1 MIGPGRRAQLASLLE
16 VMAPK
21 PGNVHR
27 SRDLPDLTF
36 FDFLA
41 SATAIGEALDS
52 TRLVGIGRAVER
64 AVIETQ
70 KVVAT
75 NTNLGIILLLA
86 PMAAVPDGIDLR
98 EGLQSV
104 LGTTT
109 IEDARAVYRAIRLAH
124 PGGMGTVSDQDI
136 ADEPTLPLREV
147 MAMAAD
153 RDLVARQYADG
164 YREVLDEA
172 LPAIAS
178 TLRSGWPVETAVV
191 AAHLNLLAKHP
202 DSLIARKAGLD
213 RAREVSHRAEAILSA
228 GWPNRPEA
236 ARLCAEFDDWLR
248 HPDRRFNPGTT
259 ADLVTAALYAA
270 LRDGTIPVPVPSHRA
285 GGSIDEV

>member
-27 SRDLPDLTF
+27 SRDLPGLTF
-36 FDFLA
+36 LDFLA

-52 TRLVGIGRAVER
+52 TRHAGIGPAVER
-64 AVIETQ
+64 AVIETR

-75 NTNLGIILLLA
+75 NTNLGMVLLLA
-86 PMAAVPDGIDLR
+86 PMTAVPDEIDLQ
-98 EGLQSV
+98 EGLHAV
-104 LGTTT
+104 LETTT

-124 PGGMGTVSDQDI
+124 PGGMGTVPDQDI

-153 RDLVARQYADG
+153 RDLVARQYANG
-164 YREVLDEA
+164 YREVLNEA
-172 LPAIAS
+172 LPAIAA
-178 TLRSGWPVETAVV
+178 TLRNGWPVDTAVV
-191 AAHLNLLAKHP
+191 AAHLRLLANHP
-202 DSLIARKAGLD
+202 DSLITRKAGLD
-213 RAREVSHRAEAILSA
+213 RAREVSERAEAILSA
-228 GWPNRPEA
+228 GWPERPETG
-236 ARLCAEFDDWLR
+236 RLVGEFDDWLR
-248 HPDRRFNPGTT
+248 HPDRQWNPGTT

-270 LRDGTIPVPVPSHRA
+270 LRDGTIPMPVPSHRA
-285 GGSIDEV
+285 G